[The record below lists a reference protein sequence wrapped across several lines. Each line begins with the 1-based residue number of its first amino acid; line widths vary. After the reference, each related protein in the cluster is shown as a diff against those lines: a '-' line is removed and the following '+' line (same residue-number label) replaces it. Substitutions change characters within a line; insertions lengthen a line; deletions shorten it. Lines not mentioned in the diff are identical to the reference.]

1 MLEGLGPAAEAC
13 QGQGGTSQ
21 REWVGRW
28 NKLPHHLA
36 HSNPCCIQE
45 AKITSLSTASL
56 VAQIELHIDFRK
68 TFAGEVYRA
77 VHLRQAESSHWS
89 FGCLRNM
96 NISTDR
102 DQRTIESWNSVLS
115 DRQQLAENGTSL
127 LRFSSFILTIQIIHF
142 SWEAN
147 VYADKCLQRATGMW
161 ELILNSTM
169 RVPFWNYWL

>member
-36 HSNPCCIQE
+36 HFNPIQE

-68 TFAGEVYRA
+68 TFVGEVYRA

-102 DQRTIESWNSVLS
+102 DQRTIES
-115 DRQQLAENGTSL
+115 
-127 LRFSSFILTIQIIHF
+127 
-142 SWEAN
+142 
-147 VYADKCLQRATGMW
+147 
-161 ELILNSTM
+161 
-169 RVPFWNYWL
+169 